1 MQDCAERNRQR
12 KPMRNT
18 HEGTT
23 HPRGPIAR
31 TYIYVSVLD
40 GPSRCGF
47 ALADSVCF
55 LLRRR
60 QRRHRRRDGQAEEER
75 GRDNGF
81 TLTPGARAHTN
92 AAGGPRP
99 RVGCFSAPVTSG
111 KAQCCAQ
118 KSGATERAN
127 QRRPR
132 GSLSL
137 RCSLWRR
144 VIAEGARQAAQEQSR
159 GNGRSRERMPHR
171 GSISR

>member
-12 KPMRNT
+12 KRFRNT
-18 HEGTT
+18 HEGAT

-75 GRDNGF
+75 GRGARTGQWLHPDPGR
-81 TLTPGARAHTN
+81 PGAHKRRRN
-92 AAGGPRP
+92 ALVRESAA
-99 RVGCFSAPVTSG
+99 FSAPSTALFRWSR
-111 KAQCCAQ
+111 AQ

-132 GSLSL
+132 VA
-137 RCSLWRR
+137 CPC
-144 VIAEGARQAAQEQSR
+144 GAVS
-159 GNGRSRERMPHR
+159 GDG
-171 GSISR
+171 